1 MTTITLTLPLP
12 YKQLSPN
19 ARVNRVIKSKLV
31 KAHRKVAHLAT
42 AALLKGNTPGG
53 WMKSKL
59 EVTAYFPTYRFPDPE
74 NFMASLKAYEDGIA
88 DSGLIVNDKSLWPE
102 EPIFAKDAS
111 RPRVILTI
119 TKEQPP
125 L

>member
-1 MTTITLTLPLP
+1 MQSITITLPLP

-19 ARVNRVIKSKLV
+19 ARVHWAIKSKLT
-31 KAHRKVAHLAT
+31 KAHRKAAYIATVAA
-42 AALLKGNTPGG
+42 LKGNTPEG

-59 EVTAYFPTYRFPDPE
+59 EVSAYFPTYRFPDPG

-88 DSGLIVNDKSLWPE
+88 DSGVIVNDKSLWPE
-102 EPIFAKDAS
+102 RPIFAKDAR

-119 TKEQPP
+119 TKE
-125 L
+125 